1 MPMAKESISEGLREF
16 LKQKIQTVL
25 RLEVLLL
32 LHGHRPRTFTATEI
46 ASRLGFES
54 DTTAHE
60 LEQLQAIGVVVHS
73 SSDETK
79 YKYHPQNEKLEFL
92 VEQLALHYSKHRV
105 PILSVMLAERPDRTR
120 LFTEAFKIIRR
131 ND

>member
-1 MPMAKESISEGLREF
+1 MAKESISESLREF
-16 LKQKIQTVL
+16 LKEKIQTVL

-60 LEQLQAIGVVVHS
+60 LEQLEAIGVVVQS
-73 SSDETK
+73 SSEETK
-79 YKYHPQNEKLEFL
+79 YSYHPQNEKLESL
-92 VEQLALHYSKHRV
+92 IEQLALHYSKHRV

>member
-1 MPMAKESISEGLREF
+1 MAKESISESLKEF
-16 LKQKIQTVL
+16 LKEKIQTVL

-32 LHGHRPRTFTATEI
+32 LHGQRPRTFTATEI

-60 LEQLQAIGVVVHS
+60 LEQLEAIGVVVRS
-73 SSDETK
+73 SSDKTN
-79 YKYHPQNEKLEFL
+79 YRYHPQNEKLKSL
-92 VEQLALHYSKHRV
+92 IEQLALHYSKHRV

-120 LFTEAFKIIRR
+120 LFTEAFKIIRGI
-131 ND
+131 DS